1 MATSRTPSASL
12 IVSFT
17 CQFVSL
23 AELLTL
29 SLLLTLYCVGQDD
42 NCVRRLQRRG
52 TREVRRSKTLAP
64 RRRRVRQSRGRF
76 QDGAP
81 RRVRLDE
88 RYASLSLSLSCLV
101 SSRPDLMQIASA
113 AAYQVGLSFLTNHMR
128 RAVAA
133 CTSPEV
139 FFGRTMMG
147 EHTAAPPSSIAN
159 DPLGLAMESLTLS
172 PSISGLRSAT
182 PPPSY
187 SLP

>member
-1 MATSRTPSASL
+1 MTTA
-12 IVSFT
+12 
-17 CQFVSL
+17 FVDFNGVVPEKYD
-23 AELLTL
+23 A
-29 SLLLTLYCVGQDD
+29 
-42 NCVRRLQRRG
+42 
-52 TREVRRSKTLAP
+52 
-64 RRRRVRQSRGRF
+64 
-76 QDGAP
+76 
-81 RRVRLDE
+81 VRLSHLVDAE
-88 RYASLSLSLSCLV
+88 YGNQGVDFKMVPREGFGWMNGTPLSSLV
-101 SSRPDLMQIASA
+101 SSRPGLTRIA

-159 DPLGLAMESLTLS
+159 DPLGLAMESLTVS
-172 PSISGLRSAT
+172 PSISGLGSAT